1 MLFYYENYI
10 LNILLL
16 NYEYPPLGGGAGI
29 VTQHLANEFVSKGHY
44 VTVLTTWFVGEP
56 EYHSENKLTIIRL
69 KSKRKHTFES
79 NPTEMYSWM
88 RYARKYCS
96 EHKTDF
102 NFDVCLANFTLP
114 GGAVAAYLKK
124 KWKLPFV
131 ILSHGH
137 DIPWFSPKQ
146 MFFWHILCYPL
157 IKHYMNL
164 SSYNILLTSQ
174 LKQNADSFIGEINA
188 TKNIVIPNG
197 LLSFNLRKGFNAA
210 DKVIQALFVGRL
222 VEQKDPLTVV
232 KSFQVLQNK
241 GIPIHLK
248 IIGDGNLKSEVEDY
262 ITKHHIK
269 NIEVLG
275 KISQSS
281 VMEEYAK
288 AHLVIAPSRE
298 EAMSLSVLE
307 AISCGLYVFA
317 TDVSG
322 NKEIILDDVNGN
334 FVLYG
339 NPENIA
345 MKIEEFYYE
354 KFLKN
359 YQYPELMVKYM
370 LQNYSWESTSEK
382 YLTLF
387 NQMLNTNSK

>member
-1 MLFYYENYI
+1 M
-10 LNILLL
+10 NILIL

-29 VTQHLANEFVSKGHY
+29 VSQHLSKEFISKGHC
-44 VTVLTTWFVGEP
+44 VTVLTTWFAGEP
-56 EYHSENKLTIIRL
+56 EYFSENNLTIIRL
-69 KSKRKHTFES
+69 KSNRKHTFKS
-79 NPTEMYSWM
+79 NPAEMYSWM
-88 RYARKYCS
+88 RYTMKYCK
-96 EHKTDF
+96 EHIVYF

-124 KWKLPFV
+124 KWNLPFV

-146 MFFWHILCYPL
+146 MFFWHVLCYPL
-157 IKHYMNL
+157 IKYCMHQ
-164 SSYNILLTSQ
+164 SSYNILLTAT
-174 LKQNADSFIGEINA
+174 LKNNADAFIGNSKSH
-188 TKNIVIPNG
+188 KNRVIPNG
-197 LLSFNLRKGFNAA
+197 LLSFNLRKGFDAN
-210 DKVIQALFVGRL
+210 DKILQALFVGRL

-232 KSFQVLQNK
+232 KSFHLLQK
-241 GIPIHLK
+241 QGIPIHLK
-248 IIGDGNLKSEVEDY
+248 IIGDGILKSEVEDY
-262 ITKHHIK
+262 ITKHHLK

-281 VMEEYAK
+281 VMEAYAK
-288 AHLVIAPSRE
+288 AHLIIAPSRE

-317 TDVSG
+317 THVSG
-322 NKEIILDDVNGN
+322 NKEVILEDVNGS
-334 FVLYG
+334 FVHYG
-339 NPENIA
+339 NAEDIA
-345 MKIEEFYYE
+345 DKVNQFYNE

-359 YQYPELMVKYM
+359 YQYPDLMMKFM

-387 NQMLNTNSK
+387 NQMIGTNSK

>member
-1 MLFYYENYI
+1 M
-10 LNILLL
+10 NILLL

-29 VTQHLANEFVSKGHY
+29 VSQHLANEFISKGHS
-44 VTVLTTWFVGEP
+44 VTVLTTWFAGEP
-56 EYHSENKLTIIRL
+56 EYFSENNLTIIRL
-69 KSKRKHTFES
+69 KSKRKHTYES

-88 RYARKYCS
+88 RFAKKFCS
-96 EHKTDF
+96 EHASDF
-102 NFDVCLANFTLP
+102 NFEVCLANFTLP

-124 KWKLPFV
+124 KWNLPFV

-157 IKHYMNL
+157 IKYFMKQ

-174 LKQNADSFIGEINA
+174 LKNNADAFIGEKQSY
-188 TKNIVIPNG
+188 KNIVIPNG
-197 LLSFNLRKGFNAA
+197 LLSFNLRKGFDAN
-210 DKVIQALFVGRL
+210 DKILQALFVGRL
-222 VEQKDPLTVV
+222 VEQKDPITVV
-232 KSFQVLQNK
+232 KSFQLLQKK
-241 GIPIHLK
+241 GMPVHLK
-248 IIGDGNLKSEVEDY
+248 IIGDGTLKSEVEDY

-288 AHLVIAPSRE
+288 AHLIIAPSRE

-317 TDVSG
+317 THISG
-322 NKEIILDDVNGN
+322 NKEVILEDVNGS
-334 FVLYG
+334 FVQYG
-339 NPENIA
+339 DPED
-345 MKIEEFYYE
+345 IEYKVIRFYKE
-354 KFLKN
+354 KFLNN
-359 YQYPELMVKYM
+359 YQYPELMMKFI
-370 LQNYSWESTSEK
+370 LQNYSWESTGEK
-382 YLTLF
+382 YLSLF
-387 NQMLNTNSK
+387 NQMIDTRSKTI

>member
-1 MLFYYENYI
+1 M
-10 LNILLL
+10 NILLL

-29 VTQHLANEFVSKGHY
+29 VSQHLAKVFIEYGHH
-44 VTVLTTWFVGEP
+44 VTVLTTWFAGEP
-56 EYHSENKLTIIRL
+56 EYFSENNLTIIRL
-69 KSKRKHTFES
+69 KSIRKHTYES
-79 NPTEMYSWM
+79 NPAEMYSWM
-88 RYARKYCS
+88 RFAKKYCN
-96 EHKTDF
+96 EHARDF

-114 GGAVAAYLKK
+114 GGEVAAYLKK
-124 KWKLPFV
+124 KWNLPYV

-146 MFFWHILCYPL
+146 MFFWHVLCYPL
-157 IKHYMNL
+157 IKYFMNQ

-174 LKQNADSFIGEINA
+174 LKKNADVFIGEKKA
-188 TKNIVIPNG
+188 HKNIVIPNG
-197 LLSFNLRKGFNAA
+197 LLSFNLRKGFNAN
-210 DKVIQALFVGRL
+210 DKTLQALFVGRL
-222 VEQKDPLTVV
+222 VEQKDPITVV
-232 KSFQVLQNK
+232 KAFLLLQK
-241 GIPIHLK
+241 QDIPIHLK
-248 IIGDGNLKSEVEDY
+248 IIGDGILKSEVEDY

-288 AHLVIAPSRE
+288 AHLIISPSRE

-317 TDVSG
+317 THVSG
-322 NKEIILDDVNGN
+322 NKEVILEDVNGS
-334 FVLYG
+334 FVHYG
-339 NPENIA
+339 NAEDIA
-345 MKIEEFYYE
+345 DKVTRFYNE
-354 KFLKN
+354 KFLHN
-359 YQYPELMVKYM
+359 YQYPELMMKFM

-387 NQMLNTNSK
+387 NQMIDTNSK